1 MPVLAEVVVFGPTP
15 PGVTS
20 VCVSHIKRHSKI
32 RFCVFG
38 KKKKKRCY
46 AGFSRGGRF
55 RPNCRSVCVAHIK
68 RHSKSGF
75 CVFGKEKAL
84 LCRF

>member
-38 KKKKKRCY
+38 KKKKSAVMPVLAEVAVFAPIAARCVW
-46 AGFSRGGRF
+46 RT
-55 RPNCRSVCVAHIK
+55 
-68 RHSKSGF
+68 
-75 CVFGKEKAL
+75 
-84 LCRF
+84 